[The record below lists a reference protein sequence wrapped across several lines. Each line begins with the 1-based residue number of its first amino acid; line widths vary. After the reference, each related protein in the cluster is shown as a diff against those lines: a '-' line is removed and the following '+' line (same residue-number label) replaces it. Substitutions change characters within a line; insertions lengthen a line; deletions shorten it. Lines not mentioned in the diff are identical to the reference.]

1 MGAPNPSGERL
12 MTAGGAANPNNVR
25 STFFNTVHL
34 LPKGLRFEPKPTNLL
49 LASGA
54 I

>member
-1 MGAPNPSGERL
+1 MNAGAPNDCGSPK
-12 MTAGGAANPNNVR
+12 NPNNVTR
-25 STFFNTVHL
+25 TFFNTVHL
-34 LPKGLRFEPKPTNLL
+34 LPEDFRFMGAPNLL